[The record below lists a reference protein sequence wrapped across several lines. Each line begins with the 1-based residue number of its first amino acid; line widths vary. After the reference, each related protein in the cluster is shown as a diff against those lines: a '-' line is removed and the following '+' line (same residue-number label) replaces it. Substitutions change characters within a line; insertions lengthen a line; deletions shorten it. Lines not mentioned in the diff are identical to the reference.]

1 MKSGR
6 QGRWKEN
13 HIYDGVMK
21 EVGKRREGNAMKTK
35 QGAVIVKNEK
45 KHAFDVDFGDESAV
59 QNSVRKMRNDSCVI
73 IDETNSNQ
81 ILRSFA
87 SYLKGLVCFHCERG
101 YAGKDIVEAESK
113 QTRRV
118 SLCD

>member
-21 EVGKRREGNAMKTK
+21 KVGKRREGNAMKTK

-87 SYLKGLVCFHCERG
+87 SNQKGLV
-101 YAGKDIVEAESK
+101 
-113 QTRRV
+113 
-118 SLCD
+118 